1 MILLIAQIE
10 KYGVYGKLN
19 DKWALLTGILQMMD
33 FDLNVKQI
41 SNDEIFFKLQ
51 KQDKTLEQQGKEI
64 QKQTNYYLEKIIKQ
78 NDEILKK
85 FDNLKGKTYN

>member
-1 MILLIAQIE
+1 MILLTAQIE
-10 KYGVYGKLN
+10 KFGVYGKLN
-19 DKWALLTGILQMMD
+19 DKWALLTGLLQIMD

-51 KQDKTLEQQGKEI
+51 KQDKTLEQQTKEL

-85 FDNLKGKTYN
+85 LDNFK

>member
-1 MILLIAQIE
+1 MILLTVQIE
-10 KYGVYGKLN
+10 KYGVCGKLN
-19 DKWALLTGILQMMD
+19 EKWALLTGILQMMD

-41 SNDEIFFKLQ
+41 SNDEIFLKLQ
-51 KQDKTLEQQGKEI
+51 KQDKTLEQQSKEI

-85 FDNLKGKTYN
+85 FDKLK

>member
-1 MILLIAQIE
+1 MIVQTE
-10 KYGVYGKLN
+10 KFGVCGKLN
-19 DKWALLTGILQMMD
+19 EKWSLLTGILQIMD

-51 KQDKTLEQQGKEI
+51 KQDKTLENQSKEL
-64 QKQTNYYLEKIIKQ
+64 QKQTNYYLEKIIHQ

-85 FDNLKGKTYN
+85 LDKLK

>member
-1 MILLIAQIE
+1 MILLTAQTE
-10 KYGVYGKLN
+10 RFGVYGKLN
-19 DKWALLTGILQMMD
+19 DKWTLLTGLLQIMD

-51 KQDKTLEQQGKEI
+51 KQDKTLEQQTKEL

-85 FDNLKGKTYN
+85 IDKLK